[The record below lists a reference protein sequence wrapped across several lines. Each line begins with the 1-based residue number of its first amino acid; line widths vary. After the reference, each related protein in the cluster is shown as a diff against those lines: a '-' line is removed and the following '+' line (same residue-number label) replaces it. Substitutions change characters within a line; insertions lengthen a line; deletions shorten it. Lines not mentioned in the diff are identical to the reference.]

1 MSGRDAVI
9 RNFRGTQE
17 ATPFLRWHHPT
28 SLFLSGAIGGVR
40 TGDESTP
47 FPEPV
52 VTVWYLTAV
61 NNLIV
66 T

>member
-28 SLFLSGAIGGVR
+28 SLPLRSNRGVR